1 MTPNI
6 LEVQNL
12 HFHYP
17 DGSKALQGINML
29 INENSKVAL
38 LGPNGAGKSTLF
50 LHLNALLKPC
60 AGKIRYK
67 GADFE
72 YHKAFLKSL
81 KKRVGIVFQNP
92 DHQIFSASVKQDI
105 SFGLFNL
112 GYSATEAG
120 ARVEEVGEKL
130 NICELFDKPTH
141 FLSVG
146 QKKMVALAGVVVM
159 QPEILICDEPN
170 AGLDPGNYKILM
182 NSLDTL
188 YREGCTVIISTHDV
202 DFAYSWAD
210 TIFILDQGRILKQ
223 GTFDQVFKDR
233 RILEQA
239 KLKPPWVFETWEK
252 MIDNGMVSN
261 ILPAPRSQEQL
272 YNMMSDR
279 RIMKRTTPK
288 IIEYQN
294 V

>member
-1 MTPNI
+1 LTPYI

-17 DGSKALQGINML
+17 DGSRALQGINML
-29 INENSKVAL
+29 INQNSKVAL

-50 LHLNALLKPC
+50 LHFNGLLKPC
-60 AGKIRYK
+60 AGKIRYQ

-112 GYSATEAG
+112 GYSVQEVA

-130 NICELFDKPTH
+130 GIGDLFDKPTH

-182 NSLDTL
+182 DSLDTL
-188 YREGCTVIISTHDV
+188 HREGCTVIISTHDV

-210 TIFILDQGRILKQ
+210 MAFILDQGQILQQ
-223 GTFDQVFKDR
+223 GTIEQVFKDLSV
-233 RILEQA
+233 LEKA
-239 KLKPPWVFETWEK
+239 NLKQPWVLETWKK
-252 MIDNGMVSN
+252 MGENGIISN
-261 ILPAPRSQEQL
+261 RLPLPRNQEQL
-272 YNMMSDR
+272 YRMMADITLIR
-279 RIMKRTTPK
+279 
-288 IIEYQN
+288 QA
-294 V
+294 